1 MAKKTNPNILGGINL
16 INSIDL
22 CPSFYKTVNEE
33 AELVEKYDINIET
46 LTDPSVFIKDSFLT
60 SSTSGDITTYTISVE
75 KNRAYYLR
83 DFLKPEYIGV
93 DFKWAILSNTDE
105 KDTAEKDYGSLD
117 EYVEDIEAK
126 KTEEQKKDKSLKERP
141 AYFITGGL
149 IFINNPEDIT
159 LLVEATDTNV
169 SIDETSKIKY
179 ETFVQKLFKIKV
191 AEKVVEETKTEGTE
205 TGDDNSSEEVS
216 GN

>member
-33 AELVEKYDINIET
+33 AELVEKYDIDIET
-46 LTDPSVFIKDSFLT
+46 LTEFNFIKDEFLT
-60 SSTSGDITTYTISVE
+60 NSTTLPGAPVISVE

-93 DFKWAILSNTDE
+93 NFKWAILSNDE
-105 KDTAEKDYGSLD
+105 VNESETGNFDSLD
-117 EYVEDIEAK
+117 KYVDYIESK
-126 KTEEQKKDKSLKERP
+126 KTEEEKKDKSLKERP

-149 IFINNPEDIT
+149 IYINNT
-159 LLVEATDTNV
+159 NFKLLIEATDTKV
-169 SIDETSKIKY
+169 SVDETSKIKY
-179 ETFVQKLFKIKV
+179 ETFVQKFFKISIEEKKV
-191 AEKVVEETKTEGTE
+191 EEEETKT
-205 TGDDNSSEEVS
+205 GDDTTKDSSEEVS

>member
-33 AELVEKYDINIET
+33 AELVEKYDIDIET
-46 LTDPSVFIKDSFLT
+46 LTEFNFIKDEFLT
-60 SSTSGDITTYTISVE
+60 NSTSLSGTSVISVE

-93 DFKWAILSNTDE
+93 NFKWAILSNDE
-105 KDTAEKDYGSLD
+105 VSESDTGNFDSLD
-117 EYVEDIEAK
+117 KYVDFIESK
-126 KTEEQKKDKSLKERP
+126 KTEEEKKDKSLKERP

-149 IFINNPEDIT
+149 IYINNT
-159 LLVEATDTNV
+159 NFKLLIEATDTKV
-169 SIDETSKIKY
+169 SVDETSKIKY
-179 ETFVQKLFKIKV
+179 ESFVQKFFKISIE
-191 AEKVVEETKTEGTE
+191 EKKVEEEETE
-205 TGDDNSSEEVS
+205 TGNDTTKDSSEEVS

>member
-33 AELVEKYDINIET
+33 AELVEKYDINIEN
-46 LTDPSVFIKDSFLT
+46 LTSVRDFIKDEFLT
-60 SSTSGDITTYTISVE
+60 NSTAIPGIEVISVE

-93 DFKWAILSNTDE
+93 NFKWAILSNDE
-105 KDTAEKDYGSLD
+105 VNESETGNFDSLD
-117 EYVEDIEAK
+117 KYVDFIDSK
-126 KTEEQKKDKSLKERP
+126 KTEEEKKDKSLKERP

-149 IFINNPEDIT
+149 IYINDTNFK
-159 LLVEATDTNV
+159 LLIEATDTKV
-169 SIDETSKIKY
+169 SVDETSKIKY
-179 ETFVQKLFKIKV
+179 ETFVQKFFKISIE
-191 AEKVVEETKTEGTE
+191 EKKVEEEETE
-205 TGDDNSSEEVS
+205 TGDDTAKDSSEEVS

>member
-33 AELVEKYDINIET
+33 AELVEKYDINIEN
-46 LTDPSVFIKDSFLT
+46 LTSVRDFIKDEFLT
-60 SSTSGDITTYTISVE
+60 NPTAIPGIEVISVE

-93 DFKWAILSNTDE
+93 NFKWAILSNDE
-105 KDTAEKDYGSLD
+105 VNESETGNFDSLD
-117 EYVEDIEAK
+117 KYVDFIDSK
-126 KTEEQKKDKSLKERP
+126 KTEEEKKDKSLKERP

-149 IFINNPEDIT
+149 IYINDTNFK
-159 LLVEATDTNV
+159 LLIEATDTKV
-169 SIDETSKIKY
+169 SVDETSKIKY
-179 ETFVQKLFKIKV
+179 ETFVQKFFKISIE
-191 AEKVVEETKTEGTE
+191 EKKVEEEETE
-205 TGDDNSSEEVS
+205 TGDDTAKDSSEEVS

>member
-46 LTDPSVFIKDSFLT
+46 LTGVEDFINDEFLT
-60 SSTSGDITTYTISVE
+60 KSTALPNTMVISVE

-93 DFKWAILSNTDE
+93 NFKWAILSNDE
-105 KDTAEKDYGSLD
+105 VSESDTGNFESLD
-117 EYVEDIEAK
+117 EYVDFIDSK
-126 KTEEQKKDKSLKERP
+126 KTEEEKKDKSLKERP

-149 IFINNPEDIT
+149 IYINNT
-159 LLVEATDTNV
+159 NFKLLIEATDTNV

-179 ETFVQKLFKIKV
+179 ETFVQKFFKISIE
-191 AEKVVEETKTEGTE
+191 EKKVEEEETE
-205 TGDDNSSEEVS
+205 TGDDTTKDSSEEVS

>member
-33 AELVEKYDINIET
+33 AELVEKYDINIEN
-46 LTDPSVFIKDSFLT
+46 LTSVRDFIKDEFLT
-60 SSTSGDITTYTISVE
+60 NPTAISGIEVISVE

-93 DFKWAILSNTDE
+93 NFKWAILSNDE
-105 KDTAEKDYGSLD
+105 VNESETGNFDSLD
-117 EYVEDIEAK
+117 KYVDFIDSK
-126 KTEEQKKDKSLKERP
+126 KTEEEKKDKSLKERP

-149 IFINNPEDIT
+149 IYINDTNFK
-159 LLVEATDTNV
+159 LLIEATDTKV
-169 SIDETSKIKY
+169 SVDETSKIKY
-179 ETFVQKLFKIKV
+179 ETFVQKFFKISIE
-191 AEKVVEETKTEGTE
+191 EKKVEEEETE
-205 TGDDNSSEEVS
+205 TGDDTAKDSSEEVS

>member
-46 LTDPSVFIKDSFLT
+46 LTKVDDFIKDEFLT
-60 SSTSGDITTYTISVE
+60 NSTVIPGTTVISVE

-93 DFKWAILSNTDE
+93 NFKWAILSNDE
-105 KDTAEKDYGSLD
+105 VSESDTGNFESLD
-117 EYVEDIEAK
+117 EYVDFIDSK
-126 KTEEQKKDKSLKERP
+126 KTEEEKKDKSLKERP

-149 IFINNPEDIT
+149 IYINDTNFK
-159 LLVEATDTNV
+159 LLIEATDTKV
-169 SIDETSKIKY
+169 SVDETSKIKY
-179 ETFVQKLFKIKV
+179 ETFVQKFFKISIEEKKV
-191 AEKVVEETKTEGTE
+191 EKEETE
-205 TGDDNSSEEVS
+205 TGDDTAKDSSEEVS

>member
-33 AELVEKYDINIET
+33 AELVEKYDIDIET
-46 LTDPSVFIKDSFLT
+46 LIDFNVFIKDEFLT
-60 SSTSGDITTYTISVE
+60 NSTTLLGTYVISVE

-93 DFKWAILSNTDE
+93 NFKWAILSNDE
-105 KDTAEKDYGSLD
+105 VTESETGNFDSLD
-117 EYVEDIEAK
+117 KYVDYIESK
-126 KTEEQKKDKSLKERP
+126 KTEEEKKDKSLKERP

-149 IFINNPEDIT
+149 IYINNT
-159 LLVEATDTNV
+159 NFKLLIEATDTKV
-169 SIDETSKIKY
+169 SVDETSKIKY
-179 ETFVQKLFKIKV
+179 ESFVQKFFKISIE
-191 AEKVVEETKTEGTE
+191 EKKVEEEETE
-205 TGDDNSSEEVS
+205 TGDDTTKDSSEEVS